1 MGHMGA
7 NQGSI
12 EFRDLG
18 YQFLEAAMFLY
29 PSLDVLQHL
38 QRDIRGLGLSLDRS
52 GQVPAN
58 VLLALLAVASRPPA
72 MFGDLDQ
79 RPGQERADSG
89 QFLDPG
95 VSHSTNERRML
106 RHFHGG

>member
-18 YQFLEAAMFLY
+18 YQFLEVTVFLY

-38 QRDIRGLGLSLDRS
+38 QRDIRGLGLSL
-52 GQVPAN
+52 
-58 VLLALLAVASRPPA
+58 ASRPPA